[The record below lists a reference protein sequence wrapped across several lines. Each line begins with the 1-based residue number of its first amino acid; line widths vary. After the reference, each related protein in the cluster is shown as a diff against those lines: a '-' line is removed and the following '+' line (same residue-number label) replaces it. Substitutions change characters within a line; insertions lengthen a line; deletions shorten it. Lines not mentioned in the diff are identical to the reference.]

1 MLIRFIVD
9 NSDFLKVLSGRE
21 NEDFIVL
28 RRDNGFFKNREAIKA
43 HLIKV
48 AEGMYEADEDDD
60 IIIYTDDETM
70 LNYAPYVSGDY
81 LVEFKFPQC
90 NEFISIMKLHSSLR
104 RENNLTAMFQRGIF
118 HDDFNEYFYNKEECD
133 VSFTDYIEELTRN
146 II

>member
-9 NSDFLKVLSGRE
+9 SSDFLKVLSGRE

-28 RRDNGFFKNREAIKA
+28 RRDNGFFKNREAIMA
-43 HLIKV
+43 HCLKV
-48 AEGMYEADEDDD
+48 DEGMYEADEYDD

-90 NEFISIMKLHSSLR
+90 DEFISIMKLHPSLR

-118 HDDFNEYFYNKEECD
+118 HADFDEYFYDTGWCD
-133 VSFTDYIEELTRN
+133 VPFAD
-146 II
+146 